1 MIYPHFRGNSSA
13 RLKSDLHLKEINT
26 AAKVHLMTKA
36 VCHVDKKARSQ
47 QAPLNF
53 RKLLK
58 GRKGHLKFQRNFF
71 FWSSTSNASQL
82 LRHNLRQF
90 SHRGRILRPF
100 YRRDTSPELKD
111 QTEYLEQRKIV
122 SWRGHSILGRM
133 EGLCWDTHAYYK
145 ENEGRFTLQSNM
157 ICSCKRNIQF
167 INNSVSV

>member
-13 RLKSDLHLKEINT
+13 RLKSDLHLKEINA

-71 FWSSTSNASQL
+71 SGRQHPT
-82 LRHNLRQF
+82 RHN
-90 SHRGRILRPF
+90 F
-100 YRRDTSPELKD
+100 YATICANFLIGVGF
-111 QTEYLEQRKIV
+111 Y
-122 SWRGHSILGRM
+122 
-133 EGLCWDTHAYYK
+133 
-145 ENEGRFTLQSNM
+145 GRFIGVTRHQSLRT
-157 ICSCKRNIQF
+157 KLNI
-167 INNSVSV
+167 